1 MESRSWAGSPS
12 NPPVHKTSSS
22 SQWANAVWNLVQR
35 RRGHPRESNEIRILQ
50 IVREKGRISRIELAK
65 ATNLHKATVTEL
77 VAKLIRAGY
86 LKDTGEVVVRN
97 KVGRKRVLLKFLPRA
112 GLVAGIDIRMTHAT
126 VALCDLNAHVLLE
139 ESFDY
144 SVEESVK
151 QVFKR
156 AAASIRSLLK
166 AAGLPEAKLL
176 GIGIGVQGVIDY
188 STNTLVLSYNKKSW
202 QGESLSEYLEGEFSV
217 PVFVEND
224 VKTMALGEY
233 LFGVAKGT
241 KDFVHIWVGEG
252 IGAGIMINGQLLHGV
267 TSSAGE
273 IGYNLV
279 EFPAQYREKFP
290 LIYGDQEMVGQ
301 FLTDANLLASYK
313 RANGGAPGDANSV
326 ASVAERAR
334 LGDTA
339 AQQIIDEFTSL
350 LSTLCIA
357 MLNTLN
363 PGVIIL
369 GGCLAEAFPGIAEMV
384 QLKIHRDLLTPPAE
398 AVKVRTASLGDSA
411 VILGAAGLV
420 LYELFEPLQ
429 RVSVRSSRHANGEFL
444 NAFSAD

>member
-1 MESRSWAGSPS
+1 
-12 NPPVHKTSSS
+12 
-22 SQWANAVWNLVQR
+22 VWNLVQR
-35 RRGHPRESNEIRILQ
+35 RRGQARDSNEIRILQ
-50 IVREKGRISRIELAK
+50 IVREKGSISRIELAK
-65 ATNLHKATVTEL
+65 ATSLHKATVTEL
-77 VAKLIRAGY
+77 VAKLIHAGY

-126 VALCDLNAHVLLE
+126 VALCDLNARVLLE

-144 SVEESVK
+144 SVEDSVR
-151 QVFKR
+151 QVFTR
-156 AAASIRSLLK
+156 AGVSIRSLLK

-188 STNTLVLSYNKKSW
+188 STNTLVLSYNKRSW

-252 IGAGIMINGQLLHGV
+252 IGAGIVINGQLLHGI

-290 LIYGDQEMVGQ
+290 LMYRDQEMFGQ
-301 FLTDANLLASYK
+301 FLTDANILASYK
-313 RANGGAPGDANSV
+313 RAYGSALTDSISV
-326 ASVAERAR
+326 ATVAERAR

-339 AQQIIDEFTSL
+339 AQQVIDEFTSL
-350 LSTLCIA
+350 LSILCIT

-369 GGCLAEAFPGIAEMV
+369 GGRLAEAYPGIAEMV

-398 AVKVRTASLGDSA
+398 AVKVRTAGHGDSA

-420 LYELFEPLQ
+420 LYELFEPTQ
-429 RVSVRSSRHANGEFL
+429 RISVRSSRHP
-444 NAFSAD
+444 NADLHTDSTAD